1 MDCELKQRLRQKIEV
16 KRAGRTSVTTQMY
29 RTVKDENKSEGKKRV
44 DLNQKLKDKK
54 KEAKE
59 RKSRKPPVL
68 EDNSE
73 VQQKQRIEEAIRSLM
88 DEEGYL
94 KM

>member
-1 MDCELKQRLRQKIEV
+1 KQRLRQKIEV